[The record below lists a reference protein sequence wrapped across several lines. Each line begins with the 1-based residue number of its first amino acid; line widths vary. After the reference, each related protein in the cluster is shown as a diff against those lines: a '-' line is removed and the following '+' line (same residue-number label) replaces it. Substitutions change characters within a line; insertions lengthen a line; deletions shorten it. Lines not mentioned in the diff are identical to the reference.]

1 MFRLNKI
8 KKTAGTLTA
17 AVIFA
22 AGMLWPA
29 NVCHAQKQTEVPAI
43 CGEDEYVLLSC
54 GNNYA
59 EIYNSQGEYEGRCR
73 AYMQEG
79 FFYAATIG
87 KEGLISYSDGKNW
100 NVFSMAAK
108 KDILQVPQSC
118 DLQCY
123 KGVCMVSDKET
134 GEISL
139 YDNKGTLLYTGEGFY
154 YSEENGYVTLR
165 VMDSGYIVGVCSDI
179 GDNDPVNKLPVWI
192 SADGSLAREITD
204 EYLARAFVQGKIS
217 AFGDF
222 LEKYDWDTG
231 WNAVYDMDGTMLLD
245 QIVYDIYPYVND
257 SNRYDYDSDAGFL
270 AKNDQGI
277 LRIYDRNLC
286 EITSFPF
293 DENSYP
299 AYANGFFRGM
309 SYEELSGNV
318 CTDFVRYKGEE
329 WIPCA
334 RVDGGVWLYEDG
346 SPVFISLSEGE
357 NITELNDAYA
367 VTTSYDDAMY
377 MQRLYDRNTG
387 QILYE
392 ADLNQG
398 SVRYE
403 LGKDYC
409 LIGEFRENDETFTI
423 LDNQQQTCYSSHDTY
438 GMVWKNGCLAVKRGI
453 YNGITDKNGNWIIKT
468 VTDYSE

>member
-179 GDNDPVNKLPVWI
+179 GDTDA
-192 SADGSLAREITD
+192 AD
-204 EYLARAFVQGKIS
+204 
-217 AFGDF
+217 
-222 LEKYDWDTG
+222 
-231 WNAVYDMDGTMLLD
+231 
-245 QIVYDIYPYVND
+245 
-257 SNRYDYDSDAGFL
+257 
-270 AKNDQGI
+270 
-277 LRIYDRNLC
+277 
-286 EITSFPF
+286 
-293 DENSYP
+293 
-299 AYANGFFRGM
+299 
-309 SYEELSGNV
+309 
-318 CTDFVRYKGEE
+318 
-329 WIPCA
+329 
-334 RVDGGVWLYEDG
+334 
-346 SPVFISLSEGE
+346 
-357 NITELNDAYA
+357 
-367 VTTSYDDAMY
+367 
-377 MQRLYDRNTG
+377 
-387 QILYE
+387 
-392 ADLNQG
+392 
-398 SVRYE
+398 
-403 LGKDYC
+403 
-409 LIGEFRENDETFTI
+409 
-423 LDNQQQTCYSSHDTY
+423 
-438 GMVWKNGCLAVKRGI
+438 
-453 YNGITDKNGNWIIKT
+453 
-468 VTDYSE
+468 